1 MNSSVARF
9 ACVAAVLLVAIYAFV
24 TLRGPQGLPA
34 LLEKRRDIREM
45 ERLNLELHRE
55 IEAKRQRILRL
66 QESQA
71 DQELEIRE
79 RLKLVRPGEKVFIL
93 QETRHKAPR

>member
-9 ACVAAVLLVAIYAFV
+9 ACLAAVLLVAIYAFV

-34 LLEKRRDIREM
+34 LFEKRRDIREM
-45 ERLNLELHRE
+45 ERRNLELHRE
-55 IEAKRQRILRL
+55 IEAKRQRIRRL
-66 QESQA
+66 QENQS
-71 DQELEIRE
+71 DQELEIRD
-79 RLKLVRPGEKVFIL
+79 RLKLVKPGEKVFIL